1 MSFSNETTLGFIGL
15 GSMGLPMA
23 ENVIKSELKTY
34 IFDIDTSRFNT
45 LGHEHVHKC
54 SSPRTVGDKA
64 DIIFTCLPS
73 LETARSVVL
82 DTKTG
87 ILGSSKVQSVVSL
100 GTTGSAYATEI
111 SDQLQNNNISFLD
124 SPISGGP
131 AGAKA
136 ATLAMICSG
145 DKLTYEFLCDRVF
158 PKMSVRQFYVGD
170 KPGMAQTMKLVNN
183 INLFMQL
190 AGTLESLT
198 LGEKAGLDPAQ
209 MIDIINASTGSSRS
223 SQVFIPDNILSGA
236 FNFGASN
243 TILKKDFDLW
253 AEEID
258 VYETCAKVGKAAQS
272 VFLEAV
278 EEHGA
283 DADLT
288 MIYNT
293 LRRLA
298 SLK

>member
-1 MSFSNETTLGFIGL
+1 MHFSNTTTLGFIGL

-23 ENVIKSELKTY
+23 ENVIKSKLTTY
-34 IFDIDTSRFNT
+34 IFDIDVSRFNT
-45 LGHEHVHKC
+45 LSHGHVHEC
-54 SSPRTVGDKA
+54 VSPRAVGDKA

-73 LETARSVVL
+73 LEAARSVVL
-82 DTKTG
+82 DTTTG
-87 ILGSSKVQSVVSL
+87 ILGGSKVQSVVSL

-111 SDQLQNNNISFLD
+111 SAQLQRSNIAFLD

-145 DKLTYEFLCDRVF
+145 DKQTYEFLCERVF
-158 PKMSVRQFYVGD
+158 PQMSVKQFYVGD

-223 SQVFIPDNILSGA
+223 SQAFIPDNILSGA

-243 TILKKDFDLW
+243 AILQKDFDLW

-258 VYETCAKVGKAAQS
+258 IYKTCDQVGKAAQS
-272 VFLEAV
+272 AFSVAV
-278 EEHGA
+278 KENGM

-288 MIYNT
+288 TIYHT

>member
-1 MSFSNETTLGFIGL
+1 
-15 GSMGLPMA
+15 MA

-82 DTKTG
+82 DTQTG

-145 DKLTYEFLCDRVF
+145 DKQTYE
-158 PKMSVRQFYVGD
+158 K
-170 KPGMAQTMKLVNN
+170 N
-183 INLFMQL
+183 
-190 AGTLESLT
+190 
-198 LGEKAGLDPAQ
+198 EKE
-209 MIDIINASTGSSRS
+209 
-223 SQVFIPDNILSGA
+223 
-236 FNFGASN
+236 
-243 TILKKDFDLW
+243 KK
-253 AEEID
+253 ENEI
-258 VYETCAKVGKAAQS
+258 
-272 VFLEAV
+272 
-278 EEHGA
+278 
-283 DADLT
+283 
-288 MIYNT
+288 
-293 LRRLA
+293 
-298 SLK
+298 